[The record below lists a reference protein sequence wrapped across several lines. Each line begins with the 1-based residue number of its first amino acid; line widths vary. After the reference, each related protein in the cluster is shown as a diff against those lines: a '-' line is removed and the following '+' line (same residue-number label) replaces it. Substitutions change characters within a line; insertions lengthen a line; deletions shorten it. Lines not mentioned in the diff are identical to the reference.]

1 MMFRMPRCP
10 RLLLLFLIL
19 TCGALYYFTLK
30 DDNLRYQ
37 GTSNSHQHR
46 VPPPNVGGNS
56 EEASPARQRP
66 TSLATFQQRKKRLE
80 AACTERRNEA
90 ANNNNSKLPA
100 FPYHTMWTGS
110 LAFCPLPK
118 TGTTT
123 WKRILYYMDQGL
135 KGRLLDT
142 AYGDI
147 HTKTMYMQNKRI
159 RYTPGKKYKSIVFV
173 REPYARLFAAYV
185 DKLFTPRRSNWR
197 KYGTP
202 VVSFTRTVAPGNA
215 PNSLC
220 AHDVTFQEFVRYFIA
235 VETGVADYQRDE
247 HFVPLSH
254 QCGFCHETYDLIG
267 RQESFADDTLGM
279 LAVLNAQGL
288 LHYSDFEQNYEKYEM
303 DALIRY
309 TFEHEL
315 DSVHHCMSKEQA
327 LRHLWKALQI
337 RGTIAAEEFFPLST
351 ADCEQVDADSFLQI
365 AENSYN
371 KSIANPSRHFN
382 RLESMHEG
390 FSTVHAEDRLRLRKI
405 FEDDFKFFDY
415 DPNNP
420 YVFPKDDEFKLAY
433 YRYFDV
439 YDTFLFQSGP
449 MWVSQHGQGSGFGNV
464 HEELPKSLRA
474 PRRGKLDGG
483 GMKTAVFVRD
493 PYTRLL
499 FAYIDKLFR
508 PRLDYWR
515 TYGKPILTHVRGHEE
530 TDLSRMCASD
540 VTFAEF
546 IRYLVMSELEKKT
559 KVSPHF
565 YPISRQCG
573 LCNEPENLSV
583 VYDFIGKTE
592 TYATDAPAILKAVGL
607 YDRLPHDFD
616 LGVAYRQRNMELLVN
631 YTFRRHLS
639 EPLSTM
645 CTSKAETLVRV
656 WRILQIRGI
665 FSTSESFPF
674 SNTSAEDVTYGQ
686 FLQTS
691 RAAFK
696 RSLEDRSLSGNV
708 NTAMKEAYS
717 TVPLADRKALQ
728 RIFHRDFLLFQYPS
742 SVPGVFPENDRFQ
755 LDRFHFFD
763 VFHERFKEK
772 TAEL

>member
-1 MMFRMPRCP
+1 MNPIAALR
-10 RLLLLFLIL
+10 RLLFRYGLYQLHGLFLVGICVL
-19 TCGALYYFTLK
+19 T
-30 DDNLRYQ
+30 
-37 GTSNSHQHR
+37 
-46 VPPPNVGGNS
+46 VPSVFLLVVLNRS
-56 EEASPARQRP
+56 EELSLFRP
-66 TSLATFQQRKKRLE
+66 K
-80 AACTERRNEA
+80 
-90 ANNNNSKLPA
+90 
-100 FPYHTMWTGS
+100 
-110 LAFCPLPK
+110 
-118 TGTTT
+118 
-123 WKRILYYMDQGL
+123 
-135 KGRLLDT
+135 
-142 AYGDI
+142 
-147 HTKTMYMQNKRI
+147 
-159 RYTPGKKYKSIVFV
+159 
-173 REPYARLFAAYV
+173 
-185 DKLFTPRRSNWR
+185 
-197 KYGTP
+197 
-202 VVSFTRTVAPGNA
+202 
-215 PNSLC
+215 
-220 AHDVTFQEFVRYFIA
+220 
-235 VETGVADYQRDE
+235 
-247 HFVPLSH
+247 
-254 QCGFCHETYDLIG
+254 
-267 RQESFADDTLGM
+267 
-279 LAVLNAQGL
+279 
-288 LHYSDFEQNYEKYEM
+288 
-303 DALIRY
+303 
-309 TFEHEL
+309 
-315 DSVHHCMSKEQA
+315 
-327 LRHLWKALQI
+327 
-337 RGTIAAEEFFPLST
+337 
-351 ADCEQVDADSFLQI
+351 
-365 AENSYN
+365 
-371 KSIANPSRHFN
+371 
-382 RLESMHEG
+382 
-390 FSTVHAEDRLRLRKI
+390 
-405 FEDDFKFFDY
+405 
-415 DPNNP
+415 
-420 YVFPKDDEFKLAY
+420 
-433 YRYFDV
+433 
-439 YDTFLFQSGP
+439 GP
-449 MWVSQHGQGSGFGNV
+449 MWVSQHGQGSGRVTPVERFRQRRQHFVDTCRMIGHAGEEDDGLSPLMRFENLTVCLPSKAGSTLFKMILHYLAENKASLPNEQPFFQVQFGNV